1 MAMEKRKIKLHTET
15 TPNPNSIKFIANI
28 LINAHTPAEY
38 TADSDYSESPLAQK
52 LFNYPFVTSVF
63 LWKDYITITKSEA
76 LEWDGILTELR
87 DFITD
92 YLAQWLPIFTDAR
105 TQLNDFNSSNK
116 ETIPFLNKTDIEIC
130 NVLDTY
136 ISPAIERD
144 GGSVEFKSFKNGIV
158 TVALKGSCSGCP
170 AASITLK
177 VGIEALLKRMVP
189 EVQSVVAE
197 KM

>member
-1 MAMEKRKIKLHTET
+1 MEKRKIKLHTET